1 MVHYVHI
8 NICNFRTW
16 EKKLIIMWILN
27 RYIGFSIVRGFIMLA
42 LILVSLFAI
51 IILIEE
57 LEEVGDGNYTW
68 FIAIEYVL
76 LNTPK
81 LLLEF
86 AAIISLIGTIV
97 ALGALAG
104 NHEIV
109 AAESLGISPVR
120 VTTSVVF
127 TALILMIFVLL
138 VAQFVI
144 PVSLHK
150 ANIIKTI
157 ALEGGDG
164 FVDGEGYWAQKDNRF
179 LHVNEVRYGRI
190 PANVEIYEFNKDY
203 KFLRYIHAEYVEVK
217 DDDFW
222 ELHEVKVKEIVD
234 GVLSDINLDIK
245 QWNSFL
251 NAKQVDIIISS
262 PETLSITNLYRY
274 VQSLKQRNEQFYR
287 YELLLWQKIMVPVS
301 AILMIL
307 LGMRFV
313 FGSQRSTTMGKRVTL
328 GVLSGIAFYV
338 FTQLVTHWGTT
349 NGWNSIL
356 IAIMPNLL
364 VLCLLTA
371 LTYRGYK
378 KIHQITA
385 A

>member
-1 MVHYVHI
+1 
-8 NICNFRTW
+8 
-16 EKKLIIMWILN
+16 MWILN
-27 RYIGFSIVRGFIMLA
+27 RYIGLSIVRGFLMLA
-42 LILVSLFAI
+42 LIMISLFAI

-68 FIAIEYVL
+68 LIAIEYVL
-76 LNTPK
+76 LNTPQ
-81 LLLEF
+81 LLLDF

-97 ALGALAG
+97 ALGVLAG
-104 NHEIV
+104 NHEITAV
-109 AAESLGISPVR
+109 ESLGVSPVK
-120 VTTSVVF
+120 VSASVVF

-157 ALEGGDG
+157 ALEEGDG
-164 FVDGEGYWAQKDNRF
+164 FISGEGYWAQKDNRF

-190 PANVEIYEFNKDY
+190 PADVEIYEFNKDY
-203 KFLRYIHAEYVEVK
+203 KFVRYIHAEYVEVK

-222 ELHEVKVKEIVD
+222 ELHNVKVKEIID
-234 GVLSDINLDIK
+234 GELSYSNLDVK
-245 QWNSFL
+245 KWNSFL
-251 NAKQVDIIISS
+251 NASQVDVIISS
-262 PETLSITNLYRY
+262 PETLSITDLYRF
-274 VQSLKQRNEQFYR
+274 VESLKERGEQFYR
-287 YELLLWQKIMVPVS
+287 YELLLWQKIMIPVS

-313 FGSQRSTTMGKRVTL
+313 FGSQRSTTMGKRITL

-356 IAIMPNLL
+356 IAVMPNLL
-364 VLCLLTA
+364 VLCLLMA
-371 LTYRGYK
+371 LTYIGYK
-378 KIHQITA
+378 KTQLITA
-385 A
+385 T